1 VDLALV
7 VNPDK
12 PGTLRAIARTRACVG
27 ARHTLRLHG
36 EEMAR
41 LRARRD
47 YAGEADGLAET
58 DDVRSADAV
67 VSLGGDGTLLHAVA
81 LLQGSDRPLL
91 GINLGGLGF
100 LTDATE
106 HELETSLERLVGGRF
121 RIDRR
126 MLVEARFEPRRGAG
140 ATVVGLN
147 DAVVHA
153 PQARM
158 LELSLRVGGVDLG
171 STRADGVIVATPS
184 GSTAYSLSAGGPVVS
199 PRIEALV
206 VTPISPHTLSL
217 RPLVVGAD
225 EEIEMVLESTAADS
239 AELTID
245 GQQCWEMAPG
255 DRVTVRR
262 APHDLQLVVTHDRTF
277 YDTLRTKLGWG
288 QRDRGG
294 A

>member
-1 VDLALV
+1 VDLVLV

-12 PGTLRAIARTRACVG
+12 AGTLRAVARARASVAAPHSLRMHAPEAETLRQRADYGGELEGLTTVDDLRAC
-27 ARHTLRLHG
+27 
-36 EEMAR
+36 
-41 LRARRD
+41 
-47 YAGEADGLAET
+47 
-58 DDVRSADAV
+58 DAV
-67 VSLGGDGTLLHAVA
+67 VALGGDGTLLHAVR
-81 LLQGSDRPLL
+81 LLQGSARLLL

-100 LTDATE
+100 LTDASE
-106 HELETSLERLVGGRF
+106 AKLETAFASLLAGRF

-126 MLVEARFEPRRGAG
+126 MLVEARLVRHGKALV
-140 ATVVGLN
+140 TVSGLN

-153 PQARM
+153 PRARM
-158 LELSLRVGGVDLG
+158 LELGLRVGGGDLG
-171 STRADGVIVATPS
+171 STRCDGIIVATPS

-199 PRIEALV
+199 PRIDALV
-206 VTPISPHTLSL
+206 VTPISPHTLAL

-225 EEIEMVLESTAADS
+225 EEIELLLGRGAPSN

-245 GQQCWEMAPG
+245 GQQSWDVAPG

-262 APHDLQLVVTHDRTF
+262 APHDLQLVATHDRTF

-288 QRDRGG
+288 RGRSH